1 MAVYVGSARIDEN
14 GNAYNGKA
22 GDQTGKEV
30 STQKWYK
37 HSKGWRVFR
46 AKDINV
52 ATKIADVME
61 WACDNKQIGY
71 DQWNRHTL
79 YNELAR
85 FGFQKMST
93 TKNVE
98 TDCSALVR
106 VCLKFC
112 GIEVPEDFRTG
123 NMPSYLLGSGKFVEL
138 KGSKYTDQH
147 NFLGRGDLLVT
158 KSSGHTVVVL
168 DNGASFEGKP
178 VSTDCKLGDRLLK
191 HGCEGEDVKLMQEY
205 LITLGYDLG
214 KWGADGDFGDA
225 TEIALKQF
233 QKDNKLEVDGKYG
246 EKSHVALLAAIDAAA
261 EKPSNTADPK
271 VVVIE
276 GGNCYVRK
284 APSTTADILG
294 VAYKGESYQYQGDTA
309 ANGWHLI
316 VYKNQNG
323 WVSGKYGK
331 VGDLH

>member
-14 GNAYNGKA
+14 GKAYNGKA

-30 STQKWYK
+30 GTQKWYK
-37 HSKGWRVFR
+37 HTKGWRVFR
-46 AKDINV
+46 AKDRAV
-52 ATKIADVME
+52 ALKIAEVMD
-61 WACDNKQIGY
+61 WACANKMIGY

-85 FGFQKMST
+85 YDFAKMYT
-93 TKNVE
+93 AKNVE

-112 GIEVPEDFRTG
+112 GITVPEAFRTG
-123 NMPSYLLGSGKFVEL
+123 NMPTYLLKTGAFVEM

-147 NFLGRGDLLVT
+147 NYLGRGDILVT
-158 KSSGHTVVVL
+158 KTNGHTVVVL
-168 DNGASFEGKP
+168 DDGAKYEGDPVEKEYALGERILRNGDEGA
-178 VSTDCKLGDRLLK
+178 
-191 HGCEGEDVKLMQEY
+191 DVKLMQEY
-205 LITLGYDLG
+205 LIGLGYELG

-225 TEIALKQF
+225 TEIAVRLF
-233 QKDNKLEVDGKYG
+233 QKNNKLQVDGEYG
-246 EKSHVALLAAIDAAA
+246 PKSHAALMDAVDAAA
-261 EKPSNTADPK
+261 EKPANPVEDRSVT
-271 VVVIE
+271 IE

-284 APSTTADILG
+284 APNTTADILG
-294 VAYKGESYQYQGDTA
+294 VAYKGESYPYQGDTA

-316 VYKNQNG
+316 IYDNQNG

-331 VGDLH
+331 LEG